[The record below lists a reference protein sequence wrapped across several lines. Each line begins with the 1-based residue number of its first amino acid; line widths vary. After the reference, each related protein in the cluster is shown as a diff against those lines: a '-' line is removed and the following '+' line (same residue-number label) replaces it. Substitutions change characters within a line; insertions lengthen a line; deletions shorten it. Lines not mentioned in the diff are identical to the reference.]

1 VVSSPDAVIVGCAE
15 SPYTR
20 HPPADTTTSQVLAD
34 AGSRALTSAGLEPS
48 ALDGLAVSSFSLAPD
63 HAVDLAWRLGLR
75 LRWLMQDTNGGAS
88 GINMLQHATRAVQAG
103 DAHAILVLAGDHLP
117 RDRFQDLVDNYNRA
131 TSDHLAP
138 LPFGGPNSLF
148 AMLTQRHAAAHGL
161 QREDYGALVI
171 AQRQWAAGNPGAAY
185 RDPMSLHDYL
195 NAPVVADPLC
205 VYDCVPVVTGADA
218 VIVCAPDEPTEKK
231 AVAIRATACARA
243 WPRWPMISG
252 ATPVSDR
259 VRSTWRWSTTTIRRW
274 PSSSWP
280 TSALPA
286 TATCAR

>member
-1 VVSSPDAVIVGCAE
+1 MVSSPDAVIVGCAE

-48 ALDGLAVSSFSLAPD
+48 ALDGLAVSSFSLVPD

-103 DAHAILVLAGDHLP
+103 DARAIVVLAGDHLP
-117 RDRFQDLVDNYNRA
+117 RDRFQDLVENYNRA

-161 QREDYGALVI
+161 QREDYGALVV

-185 RDPMSLHDYL
+185 RDRMSLDDYL

-205 VYDCVPVVTGADA
+205 VYDCVPVLR
-218 VIVCAPDEPTEKK
+218 APAGPSDNSP
-231 AVAIRATACARA
+231 ACAKA
-243 WPRWPMISG
+243 
-252 ATPVSDR
+252 
-259 VRSTWRWSTTTIRRW
+259 
-274 PSSSWP
+274 
-280 TSALPA
+280 
-286 TATCAR
+286 